1 MHCDQQVTS
10 VANRPLVS
18 QASTTTSSTNAS
30 VSQAALDAALEAL
43 EALALMLSKTLGLIS
58 LALELYSAV
67 RRTCSDWRWRSCS
80 AVRRTAI
87 RWRLKPSSAS
97 ARAQQHEGLDQP
109 GAGAR
114 VQLQQLK
121 LLLFNAAMTALD
133 EVAKSSLSCRQTGR
147 ALHAAEAPVP

>member
-30 VSQAALDAALEAL
+30 ASQAALDAALEAL

-67 RRTCSDWRWRSCS
+67 RRT
-80 AVRRTAI
+80 
-87 RWRLKPSSAS
+87 
-97 ARAQQHEGLDQP
+97 
-109 GAGAR
+109 
-114 VQLQQLK
+114 
-121 LLLFNAAMTALD
+121 
-133 EVAKSSLSCRQTGR
+133 
-147 ALHAAEAPVP
+147 